1 MPLFSLVLPLPPRR
15 NTQLSSL
22 SLSLYIYIYTSLSLC
37 IYIYI
42 HNIYI
47 YTYIHIYICTSLSLS
62 LSLSLSDIYIYI
74 YIHTYISKSTQLFG
88 DGQIPNRYDTAQT
101 YLLFYSYLSVIYE
114 LTCTIYQGSK
124 GCLINGGFNC
134 YSFALCNFK
143 RLFGKLLEGCLIRR
157 PPVGNPPL
165 GSSRTRE
172 NP

>member
-1 MPLFSLVLPLPPRR
+1 MYIYI
-15 NTQLSSL
+15 
-22 SLSLYIYIYTSLSLC
+22 YIYIYT
-37 IYIYI
+37 
-42 HNIYI
+42 I
-47 YTYIHIYICTSLSLS
+47 YTYIHIYTYTYVHLSLYLSRSLSL
-62 LSLSLSDIYIYI
+62 IYIYI

-101 YLLFYSYLSVIYE
+101 FLLFYSYLSVIYE